1 MAYSIKRAG
10 ALARKRVSQRLAK
23 TAWMERNGRRFIRHH
38 LGIDDGS
45 GVQLPAAS
53 AILLEHFENL
63 DPQGC

>member
-1 MAYSIKRAG
+1 MAYTIRRAG

-38 LGIDDGS
+38 VGIDDGS
-45 GVQLPAAS
+45 SVQLPAAR
-53 AILLEHFENL
+53 AILLENFENL